1 MFYHKY
7 RPKFFREVI
16 GQDIAVRILKNFLK
30 QNQPPHGYLFA
41 GERGTGKTSLAR
53 IYAKALNCL
62 DLKDSEPCG
71 HCQTCKLFEQ
81 NKFLDLIELDA
92 ASHRKIDDIRNILE
106 HIGFRPIQGRYK
118 IFIIDE
124 AHSLTE
130 EASNALLKTLEEPPL
145 HAIFILATTEPERIL
160 PTIHSRVQ
168 RIDFR
173 RISLPQIVNK
183 LKMIAEKEGFSY
195 EEPALYL
202 IAEEA
207 GGSLRDAE
215 TLLEKISL
223 SLNPHLQ
230 LTEEL
235 VSEYLGHLSPRKVLE
250 FLELISQKNVDESL
264 NFIFDIYSQGF
275 DLNLFIKSLLKT
287 IRELI
292 LLKIHPHYR
301 KHLENE
307 KQEEIIKRMES
318 LAEKFKIE
326 ELKKLSYLFFEAE
339 MSLKREPPS
348 PLLILELALL
358 EYFDI
363 K

>member
-7 RPKFFREVI
+7 RPQFFKEVI
-16 GQDIAVRILKNFLK
+16 GQDIVVRILKNFLK
-30 QNQPPHGYLFA
+30 KEKPPHGYLFT
-41 GERGTGKTSLAR
+41 GERGTGKTSVAR

-71 HCQTCKLFEQ
+71 QCQICQLFRE
-81 NKFLDLIELDA
+81 NKFLDLVELDA
-92 ASHRKIDDIRNILE
+92 ASHRKIEDIRNIQE

-118 IFIIDE
+118 VFIIDE

-130 EASNALLKTLEEPPL
+130 EASNALLKTLEEPPR
-145 HAIFILATTEPERIL
+145 HAIFILATTEPDRIL

-168 RIDFR
+168 RLDFR
-173 RISLPQIVNK
+173 RVSLSQVVNK
-183 LKMIAEKEGFSY
+183 LKLIAEKEGLKY
-195 EEPALYL
+195 QEPALYL

-215 TLLEKISL
+215 TLFEKVAL

-230 LTEEL
+230 ITEEL
-235 VSEYLGHLSPRKVLE
+235 VAELLGHLSPSKILE
-250 FLELISQKNVDESL
+250 FLDLISQKKIEESL
-264 NFIFDIYSQGF
+264 NFIFNIYAQGF

-287 IRELI
+287 IRQLI
-292 LLKIHPHYR
+292 FLKLQPNYA
-301 KHLENE
+301 KHLETE
-307 KQEEIIKRMES
+307 KPEDIIIKMKK
-318 LAEKFKIE
+318 LAEKFKID

-339 MSLKREPPS
+339 MNLRKEPPS
-348 PLLILELALL
+348 LLLPLELALL
-358 EYFDI
+358 EYFEV